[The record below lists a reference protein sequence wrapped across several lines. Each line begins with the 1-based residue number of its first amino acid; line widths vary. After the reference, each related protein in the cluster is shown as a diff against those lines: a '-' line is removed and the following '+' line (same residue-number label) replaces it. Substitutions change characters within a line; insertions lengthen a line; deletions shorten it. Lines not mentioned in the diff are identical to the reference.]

1 MNHFKYFSSLV
12 VVLVLALAFAGCAK
26 PPEAEKSAADAAMN
40 AAVAAGAETYA
51 AADLDAARK
60 ILDGAEA
67 QMKEKN
73 YKEAKQAYLD
83 AKAAFERATAAV
95 AAGKQAAADEANAA
109 VTALDEA
116 WANLETTAKTVERK
130 LKDQKDLWT
139 ADIATFTESLKTVK
153 EGIATDPAGAKA
165 KIAELQSIVDKW
177 DAAFKELAAAAPLKP
192 AQKK

>member
-1 MNHFKYFSSLV
+1 M
-12 VVLVLALAFAGCAK
+12 
-26 PPEAEKSAADAAMN
+26 
-40 AAVAAGAETYA
+40 
-51 AADLDAARK
+51 
-60 ILDGAEA
+60 
-67 QMKEKN
+67 
-73 YKEAKQAYLD
+73 
-83 AKAAFERATAAV
+83 